1 MPRRWLRLLLA
12 MASLSPAD
20 GREVSCELPSMPPV
34 GSSCPP
40 TCVMPWASRLVVL
53 RAKIAAVEGTVSVED
68 GWPQLTPTRAD
79 QPTLDDQTVQD
90 TIRINRR

>member
-1 MPRRWLRLLLA
+1 MRTTIDAAGRVVL
-12 MASLSPAD
+12 PAD
-20 GREVSCELPSMPPV
+20 VRDALGLAAGSEVDLVLIDGRIEI
-34 GSSCPP
+34 
-40 TCVMPWASRLVVL
+40 T
-53 RAKIAAVEGTVSVED
+53 IAAVEGTVSVED